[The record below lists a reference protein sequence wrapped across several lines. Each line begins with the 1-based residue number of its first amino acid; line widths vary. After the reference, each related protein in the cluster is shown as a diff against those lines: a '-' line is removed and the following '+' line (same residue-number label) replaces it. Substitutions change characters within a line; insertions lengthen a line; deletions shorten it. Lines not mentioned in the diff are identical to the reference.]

1 MAKMATW
8 LLMGALGL
16 GIGGGRALAADPDTD
31 QDDTNTPAGTDT
43 SRPNP
48 TSDTGNT
55 GEAQGTKTTGT
66 ELQMS
71 DLPSAV
77 RDTFKR
83 EAKGG
88 KVEELRKSTQKDGSV
103 VYEGEI
109 VKKGKG
115 RELEENSD
123 GMVVDR
129 GKAHNE
135 KMEKSGSQQQ

>member
-1 MAKMATW
+1 MTKMATW
-8 LLMGALGL
+8 LLAGALGL
-16 GIGGGRALAADPDTD
+16 GFAGGRALAADPDTD
-31 QDDTNTPAGTDT
+31 TDDTNAPSDTDT
-43 SRPNP
+43 NKPNRA
-48 TSDTGNT
+48 SDTGNSDQANPAKGSQT
-55 GEAQGTKTTGT
+55 AAT

-88 KVEELRKSTQKDGSV
+88 KVEELRKTTQKDGST

-115 RELEENSD
+115 RELEVNSD

-129 GKAHNE
+129 GKSHN
-135 KMEKSGSQQQ
+135 